1 LCTLQAQTAAVVAQ
15 LGFTPPVII
24 ARSLG
29 AFVAQSYLQSHGA
42 AGVVLVDPFPPFPS
56 EMASHLG
63 SEALGLD
70 PPAAR
75 RALWADPLAHE
86 PELRG
91 MFAEAVRD
99 EWHTVGQ
106 EQSLLQQGGEGSWR
120 AARGYSSDEAPFA
133 FPAKAFAELMHP
145 ETCIKLEKGSVSML
159 VVSTGMSD
167 LASPDIAMETAD
179 YHGAPVTWVRNSAGM
194 MSTVYAWYDKAY

>member
-1 LCTLQAQTAAVVAQ
+1 
-15 LGFTPPVII
+15 
-24 ARSLG
+24 
-29 AFVAQSYLQSHGA
+29 
-42 AGVVLVDPFPPFPS
+42 
-56 EMASHLG
+56 MASHLG

-75 RALWADPLAHE
+75 RALWADPSAQE
-86 PELRG
+86 PHLRAL
-91 MFAEAVRD
+91 FAEAVRD

-106 EQSLLQQGGEGSWR
+106 EPLLQQDGARSWR
-120 AARGYSSDEAPFA
+120 ATRGYSSDEAPFL
-133 FPAKAFAELMHP
+133 FPVRAFAELLHS

-167 LASPDIAMETAD
+167 LASADIAMETAE